1 LQYQREL
8 NNMNTEEVADQFQL
22 LENKIDRLI
31 ELIITLK
38 KEKESFAD
46 KFQAQ
51 EKNVSDLTDKL
62 ENLKTARDN
71 AKQRVASLLQ
81 KIEQIDIPLEDNRWK
96 SQSE

>member
-1 LQYQREL
+1 
-8 NNMNTEEVADQFQL
+8 MNTEEVADQFQL
-22 LENKIDRLI
+22 LENKIDKLI

-38 KEKESFAD
+38 KEKESFED

-51 EKNVSDLTDKL
+51 ESNLSDLTDKL